1 MKLRFPSNFDRR
13 LRDEASNEN
22 LRGSDIYLR
31 RLCQERYRKMVISGK
46 RHTKYLSDGTR
57 KIWTKSNDIVATQ
70 RLTRTL
76 FTRTSLSCY
85 PTTVNTEAES
95 ASYLL
100 PCSI

>member
-1 MKLRFPSNFDRR
+1 
-13 LRDEASNEN
+13 
-22 LRGSDIYLR
+22 
-31 RLCQERYRKMVISGK
+31 MVISGK
-46 RHTKYLSDGTR
+46 RHTKYLGDGTR

-85 PTTVNTEAES
+85 PTTANTEAES

-100 PCSI
+100 PYSI